1 MKTVC
6 YLSTQTLLIIVDADT
21 VEFRNY
27 PPPPPLCMLA
37 LDKTGEGAYSRDSD
51 IYL

>member
-27 PPPPPLCMLA
+27 TPPLCMLA
-37 LDKTGEGAYSRDSD
+37 LDKTGEGAYSRESD